1 MSEKY
6 VKVTPYGTLT
16 FQSFPTCPECGA
28 PWENDHRDGGHC
40 PGRPQGCTC
49 RCEMR
54 HHREPHGCVFRPFG
68 APCTCVYLRRPVNW
82 ATHDGDYSSA
92 RWGR

>member
-49 RCEMR
+49 R
-54 HHREPHGCVFRPFG
+54 HDLKYHREPLGCWTRG
-68 APCTCVYLRRPVNW
+68 ETCPCPYGTRPVNW
-82 ATHDGDYSSA
+82 ATHDGDYTR
-92 RWGR
+92 RWADR